1 MDIDDVIEQTNKC
14 IKTLSKLEIEDKF
27 CEVSLDKIITEIKLE
42 SEKIVEYKRIE
53 EEEENTL
60 WKENIPFS
68 LHTNMIQNSKLR
80 TIDSKLEKF
89 SWYSSVRKVM
99 RKIYHTFCPV
109 HVMECKDFLRYDGE
123 EFIRNVYERILGREV
138 DKEALELNK
147 QHLKNNK
154 GFKYCILYTVSHSEE
169 AKPREIKIKGIWL
182 SYYFYRLKNK
192 LRRIP
197 IIGYILRII
206 SGIIMLPNRMAS
218 IQNIVINLEEEN
230 ENLKKKYTENMD
242 ALHYLSDT
250 IAIQINGLTRNLG
263 NIELQQRDIKD
274 NLYILE
280 KEVFD
285 NLSKD
290 LEQVKE
296 EFYPLLKSIRE
307 STIKDSLDN
316 LSKDLEQVKKEFFLL
331 LKEKQDR
338 ENTIKDIKVLKDKF
352 YLRYNEELMND
363 SREKVQDQV
372 KAYINI
378 LDKFF
383 IKEKRKEL
391 KVVDL
396 GCGECEFVEL
406 LNENGYCAIGID
418 DNQNVIQKVNQ
429 LMPNINIICQR
440 ADKYLQEQADNSI
453 DVISSIHMIEHLG
466 FEEILLFLKEC
477 YRTLKSGGIL
487 IIETPNP
494 LNILIATY
502 YFHLDPTHVAP
513 IPKELLHFYI
523 EETGFKVMEEQML
536 RPLNFIPYTY
546 EKDDPIRDIIFRFNM
561 EQAYSIVAVKE

>member
-1 MDIDDVIEQTNKC
+1 
-14 IKTLSKLEIEDKF
+14 
-27 CEVSLDKIITEIKLE
+27 
-42 SEKIVEYKRIE
+42 
-53 EEEENTL
+53 
-60 WKENIPFS
+60 
-68 LHTNMIQNSKLR
+68 
-80 TIDSKLEKF
+80 
-89 SWYSSVRKVM
+89 
-99 RKIYHTFCPV
+99 
-109 HVMECKDFLRYDGE
+109 
-123 EFIRNVYERILGREV
+123 
-138 DKEALELNK
+138 
-147 QHLKNNK
+147 
-154 GFKYCILYTVSHSEE
+154 
-169 AKPREIKIKGIWL
+169 
-182 SYYFYRLKNK
+182 
-192 LRRIP
+192 
-197 IIGYILRII
+197 
-206 SGIIMLPNRMAS
+206 
-218 IQNIVINLEEEN
+218 
-230 ENLKKKYTENMD
+230 MD

-250 IAIQINGLTRNLG
+250 IAIQINELTRNLG

-274 NLYILE
+274 NLYMLE

-296 EFYPLLKSIRE
+296 DFYPLLKSIRE

-316 LSKDLEQVKKEFFLL
+316 LSKDLEQVKEDFYLL
-331 LKEKQDR
+331 LEEKRNKEKER
-338 ENTIKDIKVLKDKF
+338 KDIKVLKDRF
-352 YLRYNEELMND
+352 YLRYNEELMSD

-372 KAYINI
+372 KIYIDI

-406 LNENGYCAIGID
+406 LNQNGYCAIGID
-418 DNQNVIQKVNQ
+418 DNQNVIKKVNQ
-429 LMPNINIICQR
+429 LMSNINIICER